1 MVGSSRISPQVGW
14 RSGRTWG
21 YIPAPSPFPSKE
33 ESVSEP
39 FQFNAPFT
47 VSGQLEAR
55 AVHPEC
61 ESKVFLM
68 QDDRTWTYRQLRD
81 EAVRT
86 AHFLRGRL
94 EPTGDGQ
101 PGHVAM
107 LLENHFELVSLFF
120 GCAYAGY
127 TLFGINTGLR
137 GETLAG
143 VINQSRARV
152 LIVDE
157 RLLPEVERVRAQLA
171 GVPLENILVLRAS
184 ADDPTALPIG
194 NDWLAAMAAEVGPA
208 GAALAVPPVEVDPA
222 SNLMVIYTSGTTG
235 LPKGINNNHM
245 KLCAVG
251 MGVSSNL
258 GLGRDDVGYACMPLF
273 HSNAIFVGMMP
284 AFWVGGAMG
293 IHERFSASKFTPDVF
308 RYGVTFWNYVGEPVH
323 YVLAALEKQY
333 GGDEAK
339 ILAEVA
345 RNPKNRFKYAVGNG
359 AAPPDIDRFMKWFD
373 LEDMFE
379 LYGSTEAAISTFR
392 RKGDPRGSVGEITDP
407 AVKILSERGAEC
419 PPAEL
424 GPDGKILNYHDAV
437 GEICRVAAD
446 TSLFQGYF
454 DNPDANNSKFRDG
467 VYHSG
472 DLGHVLERDGK
483 RFLYFDGRTD
493 DWIRKDGENFS
504 ALQVARLL
512 QEHPDVILAAAYG
525 VPCAVSDELVMAAIK
540 LRDGARFDSKGFFE
554 YCERQVTDGS
564 MDRKWFPDF
573 VRLVDEFEYTGTAKI
588 LVRNLKQVHFCRR
601 RLPNEPLYWRTRGS
615 IAYQPFTAKDYDG
628 LRETFR
634 KAERLELLDR

>member
-1 MVGSSRISPQVGW
+1 
-14 RSGRTWG
+14 
-21 YIPAPSPFPSKE
+21 
-33 ESVSEP
+33 VSEP
-39 FQFNAPFT
+39 LQFNAPFT
-47 VSGQLEAR
+47 LSGQLEAR
-55 AVHPEC
+55 VVHPVC
-61 ESKVFLM
+61 EHKVFLM

-94 EPTGDGQ
+94 EPTSDGQ

-143 VINQSRARV
+143 VINQSRAHI

-157 RLLPEVERVRAQLA
+157 RLLPEVERVRAELA
-171 GVPLENILVLRAS
+171 HVPLENILVLRPNA
-184 ADDPTALPIG
+184 ADPTALPLG
-194 NDWLAAMAAEVGPA
+194 QDWLAAMAAEVGAVGTALDAPA
-208 GAALAVPPVEVDPA
+208 VEVDPSA
-222 SNLMVIYTSGTTG
+222 NLMVIYTSGTTG

-251 MGVSSNL
+251 FAVSFNL
-258 GLGRDDVGYACMPLF
+258 GIGQDDVGYACMPLF
-273 HSNAIFVGMMP
+273 HSNAIFVGLMP
-284 AFWVGGAMG
+284 AFWVGGSIG

-345 RNPKNRFKYAVGNG
+345 GNPQNHFKYACGNG
-359 AAPPDIDRFMKWFD
+359 AAPPDIDRFMRWFG

-392 RKGDPRGSVGEITDP
+392 RKGDPRGSVGEITDT
-407 AVKILSERGAEC
+407 AVKILSERGEEC
-419 PPAEL
+419 PPAAL
-424 GPDGKILNYHDAV
+424 GPDGKILNYREAV

-454 DNPDANNSKFRDG
+454 DNPDANTSKFRDG

-472 DLGHVLERDGK
+472 DLGHVLAQDGK
-483 RFLYFDGRTD
+483 HFLYFDGRTD

-540 LRDGARFDSKGFFE
+540 LREGARFDPKAFFE
-554 YCERQVTDGS
+554 YCEAEVSGGS

-573 VRLVDEFEYTGTAKI
+573 IRLVDEFEYTGTAKI

-601 RLPNEPLYWRTRGS
+601 RLPGAPLYWRTRGS
-615 IAYQPFTAKDYDG
+615 TAYQAFTAKDYDG

-634 KAERLELLDR
+634 KAERLEQLDR

>member
-1 MVGSSRISPQVGW
+1 M
-14 RSGRTWG
+14 
-21 YIPAPSPFPSKE
+21 
-33 ESVSEP
+33 SEP
-39 FQFNAPFT
+39 LQFMASFTLNA
-47 VSGQLEAR
+47 QLEAR
-55 AVHPEC
+55 AAHEVCGP
-61 ESKVFLM
+61 KVFLM

-81 EAVRT
+81 EALRT
-86 AHFLRGRL
+86 AHFLRARL
-94 EPTGDGQ
+94 EPVSAAA

-107 LLENHFELVSLFF
+107 MLENHFELVSLLF

-143 VINQSRARV
+143 VVNQSRARM

-157 RLLPEVERVRAQLA
+157 RLLPEVERVGSLLTT
-171 GVPLENILVLRAS
+171 VPSENVLVLRGRA
-184 ADDPTALPIG
+184 AGDPPSLPAG
-194 NDWLAAMAAEVGPA
+194 SDWLAVMAKEVGPV
-208 GAALAVPPVEVDPA
+208 GAKLEPPAVEVEPT

-251 MGVSSNL
+251 IGVSTNL
-258 GLGRDDVGYACMPLF
+258 GLGQDDVGYACMPLF
-273 HSNAIFVGMMP
+273 HSNSIFIGLMP
-284 AFWVGGAMG
+284 AFWVGGALG
-293 IHERFSASKFTPDVF
+293 INERFSATKFTPDVF
-308 RYGVTFWNYVGEPVH
+308 RYGVTNWNYVGEPVH
-323 YVLAALEKQY
+323 YVLAALAKQY
-333 GGDEAK
+333 GGDEKK
-339 ILAEVA
+339 IAAEVT
-345 RNPKNRFKYAVGNG
+345 NHPKNRFTYAVGNG
-359 AAPPDIDRFMKWFD
+359 AAPPDIDKFMRWFG

-407 AVKILSERGAEC
+407 AVKILNEKGAEC

-424 GPDGKILNYHDAV
+424 GADGKILNYHDAV

-454 DNPDANNSKFRDG
+454 DNPDANSSKYRDG

-472 DLGHVLERDGK
+472 DLGHVLARDGK

-512 QEHPDVILAAAYG
+512 QEHPDVVLAAAYG
-525 VPCAVSDELVMAAIK
+525 VPCSVSDELVMAALKI
-540 LRDGARFDSKGFFE
+540 RDGVAFDPKAFFA
-554 YCERQVTDGS
+554 YCEQQITGGS

-573 VRLVDEFEYTGTAKI
+573 IRLVDEFEYTNTAKI
-588 LVRNLKQVHFCRR
+588 LVRNLKKVHFCRK
-601 RLPNEPLYWRTRGS
+601 RLPDAPLFWRTRAS
-615 IAYQPFTAKDYDG
+615 SAYQPFSVADYDG
-628 LRETFR
+628 LRATFA

>member
-1 MVGSSRISPQVGW
+1 M
-14 RSGRTWG
+14 
-21 YIPAPSPFPSKE
+21 
-33 ESVSEP
+33 SEP
-39 FQFNAPFT
+39 LQFMANFT
-47 VSGQLEAR
+47 LGAQLEAR
-55 AVHPEC
+55 AAHAVCGP
-61 ESKVFLM
+61 KVFLM

-81 EAVRT
+81 EALRT

-94 EPTGDGQ
+94 EPVSDGA

-107 LLENHFELVSLFF
+107 LLENHFELVSLLF

-143 VINQSRARV
+143 VVNQSRARL

-157 RLLPEVERVRAQLA
+157 KLLPEVERVRSLLTT
-171 GVPLENILVLRAS
+171 VPSENILVLRAA
-184 ADDPTALPIG
+184 ADDPTALAAG
-194 NDWLAAMAAEVGPA
+194 NDWLAAMEKEVGPV
-208 GAALAVPPVEVDPA
+208 GTKLEPPAVEVEPTT
-222 SNLMVIYTSGTTG
+222 NLMVIYTSGTTG

-251 MGVSSNL
+251 IGVSTNL
-258 GLGRDDVGYACMPLF
+258 GLGQDDVGYACMPLF
-273 HSNAIFVGMMP
+273 HSNAIFIGLMP
-284 AFWVGGAMG
+284 AFWIGGAIG
-293 IHERFSASKFTPDVF
+293 INERFSATKFTPDVF
-308 RYGVTFWNYVGEPVH
+308 RYGVTYWNYVGEPVH

-339 ILAEVA
+339 IAAEVTN
-345 RNPKNRFKYAVGNG
+345 NPKNRFAYAVGNG
-359 AAPPDIDRFMKWFD
+359 AAPPDIDKFMKWFG

-407 AVKILSERGAEC
+407 AVKILNEKGQEC

-454 DNPDANNSKFRDG
+454 DNAEANTSKYRDG

-512 QEHPDVILAAAYG
+512 QEHSDVQLAAAYG
-525 VPCAVSDELVMAAIK
+525 VPCAVSDELVMAALK
-540 LRDGARFDSKGFFE
+540 LREGVTFDPKAFFD
-554 YCERQVTDGS
+554 YCEGQVTGGS

-573 VRLVDEFEYTGTAKI
+573 VRIVDEFEYTNTAKI
-588 LVRNLKQVHFCRR
+588 LVRNLKKVHFCRR
-601 RLPNEPLYWRTRGS
+601 RLPDAPIFWRTRGS
-615 IAYQPFTAKDYDG
+615 TAYQPFTADDYAG
-628 LRETFR
+628 LRATFA